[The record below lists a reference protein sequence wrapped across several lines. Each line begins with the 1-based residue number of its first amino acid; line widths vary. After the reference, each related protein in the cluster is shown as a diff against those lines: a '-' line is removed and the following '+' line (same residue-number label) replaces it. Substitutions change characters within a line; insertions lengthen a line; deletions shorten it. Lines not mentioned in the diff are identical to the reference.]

1 MHIPVLKNE
10 VLEYLDAKPNKNFI
24 DCTIDGG
31 GHAKEI
37 LEIIKPEGKLL
48 GIDRDEEMINS
59 LLTEF
64 QNSNLGDRLILTCE
78 NFANLKKIVEK
89 YNFGKVCGILFDL
102 GTSSW
107 HLKESGRGFSFQ
119 KDEVLDMRYQIKS
132 QISIRQPADKS
143 QRELTAEEIVN
154 KWPENKIERI
164 LNEYGEEKFAK
175 KIAKEISEKRRKTP
189 IETTFQL
196 TEIIKDSVP
205 GWYLHKKIH
214 FATKTFQALRIAVN
228 NELKNLEIV
237 LPKVLEVLE
246 PEGRIVII
254 SFHSLEDR
262 IVKNFF
268 REGAKEGKLRILTKK
283 PVSPSSQEL
292 ELNPSSRSAKL
303 RAAIKL

>member
-37 LEIIKPEGKLL
+37 LERIKPNGKLL
-48 GIDRDEEMINS
+48 GIDRDEKMINS

-64 QNSNLGDRLILTCE
+64 QNSNLGDRLTLTCE
-78 NFANLKKIVEK
+78 NFANLKKIIEK

-102 GTSSW
+102 GTSNW

-119 KDEVLDMRYQIKS
+119 KDEVLDMRYQIKP
-132 QISIRQPADKS
+132 QISNLKS

-164 LNEYGEEKFAK
+164 LSEYGEEEFAK
-175 KIAKEISEKRRKTP
+175 KIAQEISEKRRKTP

-205 GWYLHKKIH
+205 GWYLHKRIH

-228 NELKNLEIV
+228 NELKNLEMV
-237 LPKVLEVLE
+237 LPEVLEVLE

-268 REGAKEGKLRILTKK
+268 REGAKEGKLMILTKK
-283 PVSPSSQEL
+283 PVSPSDQEL
-292 ELNPSSRSAKL
+292 KLNPSSRSAKL